1 MLRTNLCFFP
11 TNSYDRNSFWLQE
24 ATSTSPVANAVQRL
38 EDLVLVVDLT
48 HSAFLLIEEDAVIR
62 TEALVEVG
70 TEVQR
75 HRLHPNLGFHLE
87 KRQMGETCFIRSLEL
102 KWKKKKKQRNP

>member
-1 MLRTNLCFFP
+1 MAAVYCRWDIVLHTVRIHLKNKSQFVSI
-11 TNSYDRNSFWLQE
+11 NSHDRNSFWLQE
-24 ATSTSPVANAVQRL
+24 ATSTSPVANAVQCL

-70 TEVQR
+70 TEV
-75 HRLHPNLGFHLE
+75 
-87 KRQMGETCFIRSLEL
+87 
-102 KWKKKKKQRNP
+102 